1 MNLRHR
7 LLLSLLAGL
16 SALPLPAAA
25 ITYCVS
31 DASALQAAITSAA
44 SALGDSAHDIRLR
57 PGTYALPGGLE
68 FAPSNDLLDNKDF
81 SITGGWNAGCS
92 SRTINPAA
100 TVLDGAA
107 AGLDGSFHFG
117 GNQERI
123 VVEGLRF
130 INFTQFQVDDE
141 QCFGGPATCPD
152 TTSVRVRYNEFR
164 NGRRVRLEIFEA
176 PVFNLSNN
184 LFASITAQ
192 GQDYPVY
199 LRSDVT
205 SDPPVIAF
213 NTFADLSCQTPTA
226 VWIDVSAGS
235 TTVHHNIVESSC
247 TNDLFLPGQPVLLR
261 NNLYA
266 TLSGVAPAASSGNV
280 TSNAPGFVNAA
291 AGDFHLRDTA
301 PVSAGVNAGMT
312 QAQATGFGLSLSLPG
327 QDLDGPAGGRLVGAN
342 FDIGAYESALD
353 NGAGTTLT
361 VVNSNDSGAGSLRQ
375 AILSAN
381 ASPGAQTVQF
391 NIAGTCPR
399 IILLDTPLPDVL
411 DDLVIDGY
419 TQPGASPNTAVN
431 GSDAQLCIVVGA
443 SAAAGTL
450 AQALQVPNAASS
462 GTSLGVKGIA
472 FAGSTGFNGNFT
484 VALRLRGGSNHLV
497 QGNAFSGTGPGSVG
511 SLGTMGFGIQIRD
524 SAQDALIGGSE
535 PEHRNSFGSM
545 SSSAIVLNDATSGG
559 HIIQNNY
566 IGLSA
571 SGQAASS
578 IGLNG
583 IFASA
588 SPDVQIL
595 DNVIAAV
602 TSSAAISI
610 TGASASGYSIQ
621 RNRLG
626 VNAFGVPTAALRNGI
641 GIQIN
646 AGSGGHLIGS
656 LLGLAPSNLITNS
669 DEAGIWITTTA
680 GTGTLI
686 RPNQIFD
693 NGVSGQGLGV
703 DIGPLGQSVN
713 DPKDPDTGPNNGQ
726 NHPEITSSLPNANGS
741 RQVTVSLDS
750 NPNTGFRIDVYR
762 SPNCPAGNRGGNML
776 NRVGTAQATTNAN
789 GIASA
794 SFEVN
799 GGGAPGILVAQ
810 ATNIATGDSSEPSLC
825 YLEPVATTTTITND
839 SPDPSAFGQPYTVT
853 VLVNAASGDPTGT
866 VTVSDGTGVQ
876 CSDSTIVSGIAS
888 CQLLSAS
895 LGNKTLTASYSG
907 SITHAPSSDTDSH
920 SVVQATTTTTI
931 IGDAPDPSEAGQ
943 AYTVNIQVRTPAG
956 NLAVPNGSV
965 TISDGDAQVCAP
977 ITLDAQG
984 NGTCQAISL
993 IPGNKTLTAVYAG
1006 NANLGG
1012 SNDTEPHIVT
1022 SAATTTTITSDAPDP
1037 SAVGQAYTVQVTLA
1051 SQPGAGPVT
1060 GSVAV
1065 NDGSGASC
1073 NIAAL
1078 ANGSGSCQLTSTTT
1092 GNKTLTASYTPNS
1105 ASFSASSDTEAHT
1118 VNLAA
1123 TTTTITSDAPDPST
1137 VGQAYTVMVT
1147 VASAQGTPAGAVAVS
1162 DGTGATCNIA
1172 ALANGSGS
1180 CQLTSTTGGNK
1191 TLTATY
1197 QGSASHAGS
1206 SDTEA
1211 HSVSPIA
1218 TTTTITSDAPD
1229 PSVAG
1234 QPYTVTVSVDAV
1246 TGGVFGDVQVAD
1258 GSGATCLA
1266 NVLLGSGSCQLVS
1279 TSAGNKTLT
1288 ANYLGNATFLASSD
1302 TEAHTVSPA
1311 QAAATVT
1318 TITAD
1323 TPEPTVPGQPYTVSV
1338 TVTSQGGTPTG
1349 SVNVNDGAGAGAANC
1364 QITLVNGSGSCQLA
1378 SNFAGDRLLTACFV
1392 ATPAFS
1398 GSCDNEVHQTIKADT
1413 ELSFNG
1419 FAPNPPVEDT
1429 PTQVS
1434 IALGVTAP
1442 GSGTPTG
1449 TVMVSASPSES
1460 CVINLPATS
1469 CPLTMTTPGMRT
1481 ITLSYSGDGNFN
1493 PSNRQ
1498 TQQNVVID
1506 SLLANG
1512 FE

>member
-7 LLLSLLAGL
+7 LVLSLLAGL

-25 ITYCVS
+25 VTYCVS

-44 SALGDSAHDIRLR
+44 SAIGDSVHDIRLR
-57 PGTYALPGGLE
+57 PGTYALPSGLE
-68 FAPSNDLLDNKDF
+68 FAPTNDLLDNKDF

-92 SRTINPAA
+92 ARTINPAA

-107 AGLDGSFHFG
+107 ASLDGNFHFG

-130 INFTQFQVDDE
+130 INFTQFKVDDE
-141 QCFGGPATCPD
+141 QCFGSPATCPD

-164 NGRRVRLEIFEA
+164 NGRRVRFEIFEA

-280 TSNAPGFVNAA
+280 ISNAPGFVNAA

-312 QAQATGFGLSLSLPG
+312 QAQATGFGLSLSIPG
-327 QDLDGPAGGRLVGAN
+327 QDLDGPSGGRLIGAN
-342 FDIGAYESALD
+342 YDLGAYESALD

-391 NIAGTCPR
+391 NIAGSCPR
-399 IILLDTPLPDVL
+399 IILLDTPLPDVV

-419 TQPGASPNTAVN
+419 TQPGAAPNTAAN

-497 QGNAFSGTGPGSVG
+497 QGNAFSGTGPGNVG

-524 SAQDALIGGSE
+524 SAQDVLIGGSE

-545 SSSAIVLNDATSGG
+545 SSTAIVLNDASSGG

-646 AGSGGHLIGS
+646 AGSGGHRIGS

-693 NGVSGQGLGV
+693 NGVSGLGLGV
-703 DIGPLGQSVN
+703 DIGPLGQSTN
-713 DPKDPDTGPNNGQ
+713 DPKDPDGGANNGQ
-726 NHPEITSSLPNANGS
+726 NHPEITASLPNANGS
-741 RQVTVSLDS
+741 RQVSVSLDS
-750 NPNTGFRIDVYR
+750 NPNTAFRIDVYR
-762 SPNCPAGNRGGNML
+762 SPDCPAGNRGGNML

-810 ATNIATGDSSEPSLC
+810 ATNIATGDSSEPGLC
-825 YLEPVATTTTITND
+825 FIEPVATTTTITSD
-839 SPDPSAFGQPYTVT
+839 TPDPSPFGQPYTVT
-853 VLVNAASGDPTGT
+853 AIVTAASGTPNGT
-866 VTVSDGTGVQ
+866 LTFSDGQGSQ
-876 CSDSTIVSGIAS
+876 CSDDTLSGGIGS
-888 CQLLSAS
+888 CQLLSTS

-907 SITHAPSSDTDSH
+907 SIIHAPSSDTEAH
-920 SVVQATTTTTI
+920 SVVQASTI
-931 IGDAPDPSEAGQ
+931 STIVSDAPDPSQVGEP
-943 AYTVNIQVRTPAG
+943 YTVSVQVRTPAG
-956 NLAVPNGSV
+956 NLAIPGGQVSV
-965 TISDGDAQVCAP
+965 SDGTGQ
-977 ITLDAQG
+977 
-984 NGTCQAISL
+984 TCQIAALANGDGSCQL
-993 IPGNKTLTAVYAG
+993 TSVSVGNKTLSASYAG
-1006 NANLGG
+1006 AVNFAA
-1012 SNDTEPHIVT
+1012 SSDTEAHTVIA
-1022 SAATTTTITSDAPDP
+1022 AATTTTITSDAPDP
-1037 SAVGQAYTVQVTLA
+1037 SLPGQAYTVSVSVSTI
-1051 SQPGAGPVT
+1051 PGAGTPS
-1060 GSVAV
+1060 GAVAV
-1065 NDGSGASC
+1065 NDGAGASC
-1073 NIAAL
+1073 NITL
-1078 ANGSGSCQLTSTTT
+1078 AGGNGSCQLASAAV
-1092 GNKTLTASYTPNS
+1092 GAKTLTATYTPS
-1105 ASFSASSDTEAHT
+1105 SQAFAASSDTETHT
-1118 VNLAA
+1118 VALGV
-1123 TTTTITSDAPDPST
+1123 TTTTITSDAPDPSS
-1137 VGQAYTVMVT
+1137 VGEPYLVQVSVT
-1147 VASAQGTPAGAVAVS
+1147 SAAGTPTGAVAVG
-1162 DGTGATCNIA
+1162 D
-1172 ALANGSGS
+1172 GSGAS
-1180 CQLTSTTGGNK
+1180 CNANLSNGIALCQLVSTTGGAK
-1191 TLTATY
+1191 TLTANY
-1197 QGSASHAGS
+1197 AGDANFAAS

-1211 HSVSPIA
+1211 HQVAPIQ
-1218 TTTTITSDAPD
+1218 TITTITSDQPD
-1229 PSVAG
+1229 PSPAGSAYTVA
-1234 QPYTVTVSVDAV
+1234 VTVSATSGIVGGTVNVTDG
-1246 TGGVFGDVQVAD
+1246 TGGACQVTLSQ
-1258 GSGATCLA
+1258 GG
-1266 NVLLGSGSCQLVS
+1266 GSCQLIS
-1279 TSAGNKTLT
+1279 ASAGQKTLV
-1288 ANYLGNATFLASSD
+1288 ANYSGNASYNPSSD
-1302 TEAHTVSPA
+1302 TEAHTVSPV

-1338 TVTSQGGTPTG
+1338 TVTSQGGTPGGT
-1349 SVNVNDGAGAGAANC
+1349 VNVNDGAGAGAGIC
-1364 QITLVNGSGSCQLA
+1364 QVTLENGSGSCQLT
-1378 SNFAGDRLLTACFV
+1378 SQFAGGRLLTACFV

-1398 GSCDNEVHQTIKADT
+1398 GSCDNEVHDTIKADT
-1413 ELSFNG
+1413 DLSFNG

-1449 TVMVSASPSES
+1449 TVTVSASATES

-1469 CPLTMTTPGMRT
+1469 CPLTMTTPGLRT
-1481 ITLSYSGDGNFN
+1481 ITLSYSGDTNFN